1 MGRASSGGGV
11 RPASD
16 TTIEIDF
23 RYRGV
28 RCRERLNLAPTPR
41 NLEYARRL
49 RATILLEIAQRTFDY
64 ARHFPDSTRAK
75 KLTGGGKVVLVEDA
89 LDAWLARKRPE
100 LEHTT
105 CIDYERAIRL
115 TLRPAFGRTPLRELT
130 RPAVKAWIAEHP
142 GLTAKRLNNVLSPL
156 RQMLAEALDDG
167 EIDAD
172 PLLGL
177 RIKRR
182 REATKDDIDPFTP
195 AEIKLILAHSEGQF
209 RNLCQFDF
217 FSGLR
222 TSELI
227 ALCWDDVDLASGVV
241 RIRAAFV
248 RGKRKTTK
256 TVTGTR
262 SVELLAPALEALQAQ
277 RAHTFLAGD
286 AVFHNPLTN
295 APWYSD
301 KSIREHNWRH
311 VLKRAGIRYRYPY
324 QMRHTFASMLLSA
337 GENIMWVAKQMGH
350 KDPTITARRY
360 ARWIPSV
367 HPDAG
372 DKAEAVWRK
381 AIG

>member
-1 MGRASSGGGV
+1 MLA
-11 RPASD
+11 
-16 TTIEIDF
+16 
-23 RYRGV
+23 RG
-28 RCRERLNLAPTPR
+28 PG
-41 NLEYARRL
+41 
-49 RATILLEIAQRTFDY
+49 
-64 ARHFPDSTRAK
+64 ST
-75 KLTGGGKVVLVEDA
+75 LLVEEA
-89 LDAWLARKRPE
+89 LDAWLARKAPE

-105 CIDYERAIRL
+105 QIDYERAIRL
-115 TLRPAFGRTPLRELT
+115 TLRPQFGRTPLRALT
-130 RPAVKAWIAEHP
+130 RLAVKAWIAEHP
-142 GLTAKRLNNVLSPL
+142 ELTAKRLNNVLSPL

-167 EIDAD
+167 LIDAD

-177 RIKRR
+177 RIRRR

-195 AEIKLILAHSEGQF
+195 EEIRLILATATGQF

-227 ALCWDDVDLASGVV
+227 ALRWDDVDLASGHV

-248 RGKRKTTK
+248 RGKRKSTK

-262 SVELLAPALEALQAQ
+262 TVELIAPALEALQAQ
-277 RAHTFLAGD
+277 REHTFLAGA

-372 DKAEAVWRK
+372 DKAEAVWKK
-381 AIG
+381 AAG

>member
-1 MGRASSGGGV
+1 M
-11 RPASD
+11 
-16 TTIEIDF
+16 
-23 RYRGV
+23 
-28 RCRERLNLAPTPR
+28 
-41 NLEYARRL
+41 EYARRL
-49 RATILLEIAQRTFDY
+49 RASILLEIAQRTFDY
-64 ARHFPDSTRAK
+64 AKQFPDSRRAN
-75 KLTGGGKVVLVEDA
+75 KLTGRGPVLLIEDA
-89 LDAWLARKRPE
+89 LDAWLASKTPE

-105 CIDYERAIRL
+105 RIDYERAIRL
-115 TLRPAFGRTPLRELT
+115 TLRPAFGRIPVRELT
-130 RPAVKAWIAEHP
+130 RLAVKTWIAERP
-142 GLTAKRLNNVLSPL
+142 DLTAKRLNNVLSPL

-167 EIDAD
+167 LIEAD

-177 RIKRR
+177 RIRRR

-195 AEIKLILAHSEGQF
+195 AEIKLILAHADGQF

-227 ALCWDDVDLASGVV
+227 ALRWDDVDFASGVV

-248 RGKRKTTK
+248 RGKRKSTK

-262 SVELLAPALEALQAQ
+262 TVELLAPALEALQAQ
-277 RAHTFLAGD
+277 RTHTFLAGD
-286 AVFHNPLTN
+286 VVFHNPLTN
-295 APWYSD
+295 AAWYSD

-311 VLKRAGIRYRYPY
+311 ILKRAGIRYRYPY

-360 ARWIPSV
+360 ARWIASV

-372 DKAEAVWRK
+372 NKAEAVWRK
-381 AIG
+381 AMAPEG